1 MENIS
6 QILQLVVAS
15 SVFFVWT
22 FRIHNVI
29 EEFKLFGFNEVQ
41 RSLIG
46 ATKLALSTLLIVG
59 IWYVNLVFIP
69 ACLMAVFMIGAQY
82 YHYKIRD
89 PFMKYVPS
97 LVLLF
102 LSLIIVM
109 NTMPL

>member
-1 MENIS
+1 MENIT

-15 SVFFVWT
+15 AVFFVWT

-29 EEFKLFGFNEVQ
+29 REFELFGFNEIE

-69 ACLMAVFMIGAQY
+69 ACLMAFFMIGAQY
-82 YHYKIRD
+82 YHYKIRN
-89 PFMKYVPS
+89 PFIKHVPS
-97 LVLLF
+97 FALL
-102 LSLIIVM
+102 LLCLIILM